1 MRWTIEPT
9 HSSLE
14 FRVRH
19 LGISTVRG
27 KFKIFEGHVDLNDD
41 NGSVEGIEASIDV
54 ASIDTG
60 VEQRDAHLRS
70 ADFFESENHPA
81 MTFRSADAEKVGEH
95 EYRVKGE
102 LTLRGVTKPVS
113 FTVETTPVVKDP
125 WGNDRTGV
133 TATGKLN
140 RKDWGL
146 TWNQALETGG
156 VLVSDEVK
164 FTLDL
169 SLVAAA
175 EATV

>member
-1 MRWTIEPT
+1 MRWIIEGT
-9 HSSLE
+9 HSNLE

-27 KFKIFEGHVDLNDD
+27 KFKVFDGN
-41 NGSVEGIEASIDV
+41 VEVGEDGRVESIEATVDV

-60 VEQRDAHLRS
+60 VDQRDAHLRS
-70 ADFFESENHPA
+70 ADFFDVESHPTMFFKA
-81 MTFRSADAEKVGEH
+81 SDVETVSEH

-102 LTLRGVTKPVS
+102 LSLRGVTKPVS

-133 TATGKLN
+133 TASGKLD
-140 RKDWGL
+140 RKEWGL
-146 TWNQALETGG
+146 TWNQALEAGG
-156 VLVSDEVK
+156 MLVSDEVR

-169 SLVAAA
+169 SLVVGAA
-175 EATV
+175 VSV

>member
-1 MRWTIEPT
+1 MRWIIEPT
-9 HSSLE
+9 HSNLE

-27 KFKIFEGHVDLNDD
+27 KFKVFEGYVDRDD
-41 NGSVEGIEASIDV
+41 DGNVTEIEARIDV
-54 ASIDTG
+54 SSIDTG
-60 VEQRDAHLRS
+60 VEQRDVHLRS
-70 ADFFESENHPA
+70 ADFFDVENHDA
-81 MTFRSADAEKVGEH
+81 MIFRSTDVERAGEH

-102 LTLRGVTKPVS
+102 LTLRGTTRPVS
-113 FTVETTPVVKDP
+113 FTVESTPTVKDP
-125 WGNDRTGV
+125 WGNDRSGV

-146 TWNQALETGG
+146 TWNQALEAGG

-169 SLVAAA
+169 SLMESA
-175 EATV
+175 EAVA